1 MQEIDSPTRTII
13 DYVAS
18 VTYEAIPPG
27 AVQAVTRNFVDTV
40 ACMAGGCDGPAARAT
55 RAYARTG
62 TGTPSASAVGVG
74 HPVLLTGAVLANCAA
89 VAQGEFHDDEQVRVP
104 RSRIA
109 PALFALAE
117 ASGAGPARLIE
128 SIFAAYQVVMAL
140 GDDAPLRDSGFAQS
154 LHLSVGIAA
163 GAAKLL
169 GLDAAQLANAIA
181 IAIAPSIPMAVPERE
196 PGVTWAPMASAQA
209 AMTAVFAARL
219 AQLGVT
225 GPPHVFDG
233 PEALWE
239 TVTGRFQFTDISRT
253 HHSLTVPERI
263 GHRSYPAYRESQGT
277 LRLLLNLLGEGGS
290 AEVEAIT
297 IEVTGRA
304 LRRGG
309 TDVPAGGW
317 TAGDAYYS
325 LPYLAARAVLDR
337 GISAATYVPERLH
350 DPRLPALLQRV
361 TVTEDAGFSD
371 PGRSP
376 DGEPAQV
383 TVRWSDGTEKTADQV
398 YPKGHA
404 RNPLSDSEL
413 TGKLEALTAER
424 LPPHQVGELA
434 ARLWNLPGES
444 DLATIGNL
452 LRAFSTAD

>member
-1 MQEIDSPTRTII
+1 MQETDSLTRSII

-18 VTYEAIPPG
+18 VTYAALPQA

-40 ACMAGGCDGPAARAT
+40 ACMAAGCEGPAARAT

-74 HPVLLTGAVLANCAA
+74 TPVLLNGAVLANCAA

-117 ASGAGPARLIE
+117 SSGAGPAQLIE

-169 GLDAAQLANAIA
+169 GLDAGQLANAIA
-181 IAIAPSIPMAVPERE
+181 IAIAPSIPLAVPERE
-196 PGVTWAPMASAQA
+196 PSVTWAPMACAQA

-219 AQLGVT
+219 AQTGVT

-239 TVTGRFQFTDISRT
+239 TVTGPFGFTDISRT
-253 HHSLTVPERI
+253 HNSLTVPERI

-277 LRLLLNLLGEGGS
+277 LRLLLGLLSDGGPGEIES
-290 AEVEAIT
+290 IT
-297 IEVTGRA
+297 IEVTDRA

-309 TDVPAGGW
+309 TATPAGGW
-317 TAGDAYYS
+317 TAEAAYYS
-325 LPYLAARAVLDR
+325 LPYLAARAVLD
-337 GISAATYVPERLH
+337 GDISAATYAPQRLH
-350 DPRLPALLQRV
+350 DPRLPALLQRI
-361 TVTEDAGFSD
+361 TVTENADFSD
-371 PGRSP
+371 PGQSP
-376 DGEPAQV
+376 GGEPARV
-383 TVRWSDGTEKTADQV
+383 TVRWPDGTAKTADQV

-404 RNPLSDSEL
+404 RNPLSNSEL
-413 TGKLEALTAER
+413 TGKLEALTAQR
-424 LPPHQVGELA
+424 LPPRQVGELA
-434 ARLWNLPGES
+434 TRLWNLAGES
-444 DLATIGNL
+444 DLAAIGTL
-452 LRAFSTAD
+452 LRAFSAPD